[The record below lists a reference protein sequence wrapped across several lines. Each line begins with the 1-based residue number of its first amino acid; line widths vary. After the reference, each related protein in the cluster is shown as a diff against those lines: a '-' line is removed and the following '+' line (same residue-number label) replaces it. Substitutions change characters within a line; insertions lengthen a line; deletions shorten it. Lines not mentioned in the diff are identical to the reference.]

1 MERAV
6 QTPFVTTDWLS
17 AHLEDDNLVIV
28 DASWHMPNLAR
39 DPRTEFREGH
49 IPGAV
54 FFDIDA
60 ISDTSTDLPHM
71 LPTPEAFA
79 QAVGALGI
87 SETSQILI
95 YDETGLFSAP
105 RAWWTFKIFGAQNVA
120 MLEGGGPKWRSEQ
133 RPTQTGDQSPEPT
146 IFTPS
151 FTPEA
156 VVDFDTVLARLTDK
170 KAQILDARPAPRF
183 NAEVPEPRAGL
194 RSGHMPGA
202 INVPVG
208 TLSEAGQLRSETELK
223 ALFAERGIDLNRP
236 IITTC
241 GSGITAAVL
250 SLALQRAGAKSVAI
264 YDGSWTEWGGRPDAP
279 IEP

>member
-1 MERAV
+1 M
-6 QTPFVTTDWLS
+6 QTPFVTTDWLA

-28 DASWHMPNLAR
+28 DASWHMPNVSR
-39 DPRTEFREGH
+39 DAQAEFREGH

-60 ISDTSTDLPHM
+60 ISEKFTDLPHM
-71 LPTPEAFA
+71 LPTPQAFA

-87 SETSQILI
+87 SETSTIVV

-105 RAWWTFKIFGAQNVA
+105 RVWWTFKIFGAQNVL

-133 RPTQTGDQSPEPT
+133 RPTETGEHQALPAVFNPQ
-146 IFTPS
+146 FK
-151 FTPEA
+151 PEA
-156 VVDFDTVLARLTDK
+156 VADFDTVLARLSDK
-170 KAQILDARPAPRF
+170 KAQVLDARPAPRF

-208 TLSEAGQLRSETELK
+208 TLTEAGILRSDDELK
-223 ALFAERGIDLNRP
+223 TLFAERGVDLDRP
-236 IITTC
+236 IITSC

-250 SLALQRAGAKSVAI
+250 TLALQRAGAQSVAI
-264 YDGSWTEWGGRPDAP
+264 YDGSWTEWGSRADAP

>member
-1 MERAV
+1 M
-6 QTPFVTTDWLS
+6 QTPFVTTDWLA

-28 DASWHMPNLAR
+28 DASWHMPNVSR
-39 DPRTEFREGH
+39 DAQAEFREGH

-60 ISDTSTDLPHM
+60 ISDKSTDLPHM

-87 SETSQILI
+87 SETSTII
-95 YDETGLFSAP
+95 VYDETGLFSAP
-105 RAWWTFKIFGAQNVA
+105 RVWWTFKIFGAQNVF

-133 RPTQTGDQSPEPT
+133 RPTETGEHQAQPAVFSAQ
-146 IFTPS
+146 FK
-151 FTPEA
+151 PEA
-156 VVDFDTVLARLTDK
+156 VADFDTVLARLSDK
-170 KAQILDARPAPRF
+170 KAQVLDARPAPRF

-208 TLSEAGQLRSETELK
+208 TLTEAGILRSDEELK
-223 ALFAERGIDLNRP
+223 TLFAERGVDLDRP
-236 IITTC
+236 IITSC

-250 SLALQRAGAKSVAI
+250 TLALQRAGAQSVAI
-264 YDGSWTEWGGRPDAP
+264 YDGSWTEWGSRADAP

>member
-1 MERAV
+1 M
-6 QTPFVTTDWLS
+6 QTPFVTTDWLA

-28 DASWHMPNLAR
+28 DASWHMPNVSR
-39 DPRTEFREGH
+39 DAQAEFREGH

-60 ISDTSTDLPHM
+60 ISEKFTDLPHM

-87 SETSQILI
+87 SETSTIVV

-105 RAWWTFKIFGAQNVA
+105 RVWWTFKIFGAQNVL

-133 RPTQTGDQSPEPT
+133 RPTETGEHLAQPAV
-146 IFTPS
+146 FNAQ
-151 FTPEA
+151 FKPEA
-156 VVDFDTVLARLTDK
+156 VANFDTVLARLSDK
-170 KAQILDARPAPRF
+170 KAQVLDARPAPRF

-208 TLSEAGQLRSETELK
+208 TLTEAGILRSDDELK
-223 ALFAERGIDLNRP
+223 TLFAERGVDLDRP
-236 IITTC
+236 IITSC

-250 SLALQRAGAKSVAI
+250 TLALQRAGAQSVAI
-264 YDGSWTEWGGRPDAP
+264 YDGSWTEWGSRADAP